1 MLLLRKFRDYCARED
16 IRARLMIGILSLIV
30 LVYAM
35 VTIFDHSMPAENPNR
50 PLILRLDAE
59 RLLAMVAA
67 VIGFIRLADHFQMG
81 SIRLADHF
89 QKGKNP
95 IPPLL
100 WIFCASLIHL
110 LSIGVQLGWFS
121 AGRG

>member
-1 MLLLRKFRDYCARED
+1 MLLLQKLRDYCAREE

-35 VTIFDHSMPAENPNR
+35 VTTFGHSMPAENPNR
-50 PLILRLDAE
+50 PLILRLHPE

-67 VIGFIRLADHFQMG
+67 VIG
-81 SIRLADHF
+81 SIRLGDHF
-89 QKGKNP
+89 QKRKNP

-100 WIFCASLIHL
+100 WIFFASLIHL
-110 LSIGVQLGWFS
+110 MSIGVQLGWFS

>member
-1 MLLLRKFRDYCARED
+1 MLLLQKLRDYCAREE

-35 VTIFDHSMPAENPNR
+35 VTIFDHSIPAENPNR
-50 PLILRLDAE
+50 PLILRLHPE
-59 RLLAMVAA
+59 RLLAMAAA
-67 VIGFIRLADHFQMG
+67 VVG

-89 QKGKNP
+89 QKRKNP

-100 WIFCASLIHL
+100 WIFFTSLIHL
-110 LSIGVQLGWFS
+110 MSIGVQLGWFS
-121 AGRG
+121 VGRG

>member
-1 MLLLRKFRDYCARED
+1 MLLLQKLRDYCAREE

-35 VTIFDHSMPAENPNR
+35 VTIFGHSMPAENPNR
-50 PLILRLDAE
+50 PLILRLHPE
-59 RLLAMVAA
+59 RLLAMVVA
-67 VIGFIRLADHFQMG
+67 VLGSICLAD
-81 SIRLADHF
+81 RF

-100 WIFCASLIHL
+100 WIFFASLIHL
-110 LSIGVQLGWFS
+110 MSIGVQLGWFS

>member
-1 MLLLRKFRDYCARED
+1 MLQKLRDYGAREE

-35 VTIFDHSMPAENPNR
+35 VIIFGHSMPAKNPNT
-50 PLILRLDAE
+50 PLILWVHPE
-59 RLLAMVAA
+59 RLLAMIAA
-67 VIGFIRLADHFQMG
+67 VIG

-100 WIFCASLIHL
+100 WIFGASLIHL
-110 LSIGVQLGWFS
+110 MSIGVQLGWFS

>member
-1 MLLLRKFRDYCARED
+1 MLLLQKLRDFCAREE
-16 IRARLMIGILSLIV
+16 IRARLMIGISSFIV

-35 VTIFDHSMPAENPNR
+35 ITIFGHSMPAENPNR
-50 PLILRLDAE
+50 PLILRFHPE

-67 VIGFIRLADHFQMG
+67 VVG
-81 SIRLADHF
+81 SIRLADQF
-89 QKGKNP
+89 RKGKNP

-100 WIFCASLIHL
+100 WIFFASLIHL
-110 LSIGVQLGWFS
+110 MSIGVQLGWFS

>member
-1 MLLLRKFRDYCARED
+1 MLQKLRDYCAREE

-35 VTIFDHSMPAENPNR
+35 VVIFGHSMPAEDPNT
-50 PLILRLDAE
+50 PLILRVHPE

-67 VIGFIRLADHFQMG
+67 AIGSVRVAN
-81 SIRLADHF
+81 HF
-89 QKGKNP
+89 QKGENP

-110 LSIGVQLGWFS
+110 ISIGAQLGWFWP
-121 AGRG
+121 GRG

>member
-1 MLLLRKFRDYCARED
+1 MLQKLRDYCTRED
-16 IRARLMIGILSLIV
+16 IRARLMIGILALIV

-35 VTIFDHSMPAENPNR
+35 ITIFGRSMPAENPNK
-50 PLILRLDAE
+50 PLILRVHPE

-67 VIGFIRLADHFQMG
+67 IVVSVRVAN
-81 SIRLADHF
+81 HF
-89 QKGKNP
+89 QKGENP
-95 IPPLL
+95 TPPLL

-110 LSIGVQLGWFS
+110 ISIGAQLGWFW

>member
-1 MLLLRKFRDYCARED
+1 MLQKLRDYCARED

-35 VTIFDHSMPAENPNR
+35 VTIFGHSMPAENPNR
-50 PLILRLDAE
+50 SLILRLHPE
-59 RLLAMVAA
+59 RLLAVVAA
-67 VIGFIRLADHFQMG
+67 VIG
-81 SIRLADHF
+81 SIRSESLS
-89 QKGKNP
+89 KGENP

-110 LSIGVQLGWFS
+110 ISIGAQLGWFW

>member
-1 MLLLRKFRDYCARED
+1 MLQKLRDYCARED
-16 IRARLMIGILSLIV
+16 IRARLIIGILSLIV

-35 VTIFDHSMPAENPNR
+35 VTIFGHSMPAENPNR
-50 PLILRLDAE
+50 PLILRVHPE
-59 RLLAMVAA
+59 RLLAMIAA
-67 VIGFIRLADHFQMG
+67 VIG

-110 LSIGVQLGWFS
+110 MSIGAQLGWFS

>member
-1 MLLLRKFRDYCARED
+1 MLQKLRECCARED

-35 VTIFDHSMPAENPNR
+35 VISFGHSMPAENPNT
-50 PLILRLDAE
+50 PLILRVHPE

-67 VIGFIRLADHFQMG
+67 VIGSVRLADH
-81 SIRLADHF
+81 L
-89 QKGKNP
+89 QKGENP

-110 LSIGVQLGWFS
+110 ISIGAQLGWFS
-121 AGRG
+121 AGPG

>member
-1 MLLLRKFRDYCARED
+1 MLQRLRDYCARED

-35 VTIFDHSMPAENPNR
+35 VTIFGHSMPAENPNT
-50 PLILRLDAE
+50 PLILRVHPE
-59 RLLAMVAA
+59 RLLAMAAA
-67 VIGFIRLADHFQMG
+67 VLG
-81 SIRLADHF
+81 SIRLADHLR
-89 QKGKNP
+89 KGENP

-100 WIFCASLIHL
+100 WTFCASLIHL
-110 LSIGVQLGWFS
+110 MSIGVQLGWFS

>member
-1 MLLLRKFRDYCARED
+1 MLQKLRDYCARED
-16 IRARLMIGILSLIV
+16 IRTRLMIGILALIV

-35 VTIFDHSMPAENPNR
+35 ITIFGCSMPAENPNR
-50 PLILRLDAE
+50 PLILRVHPE

-67 VIGFIRLADHFQMG
+67 IIGSVRLAD
-81 SIRLADHF
+81 RF
-89 QKGKNP
+89 QKGENP

-110 LSIGVQLGWFS
+110 MSIGVQLGWFS
-121 AGRG
+121 AGQG

>member
-1 MLLLRKFRDYCARED
+1 MLLLQKLRDFCAREE

-35 VTIFDHSMPAENPNR
+35 VTIFGHSIPAENPNR
-50 PLILRLDAE
+50 PLILRLHPE
-59 RLLAMVAA
+59 RLLAMAAA
-67 VIGFIRLADHFQMG
+67 VVG

-89 QKGKNP
+89 QKRKNP

-100 WIFCASLIHL
+100 WIFFASLIHL
-110 LSIGVQLGWFS
+110 MSIGVQLGWFS